1 MFMINDENNRK
12 EELLLQRYGI
22 DAMPKEILWN
32 NQIEALLSHRSVRKY
47 LPDALPEGA
56 IETIVAAAQSA
67 SNSSNLNQWSV
78 IAVTDVELKAEVAK
92 TSRLG
97 SKFGKGNPYIEQ
109 APVFL
114 LWIADMY
121 RNNEI
126 SSVENGSNEVQKYT
140 DALLMASIDTA
151 IASQNAVIAAESL
164 GLGVVYIGAMRNNA
178 KEIAA
183 LLNLPAYSYVVFGM
197 VLGMPDPSEVSSI
210 RPRLSQKAVLHYNGY
225 DRKSWKEELPVYEK
239 AFLKFRQDNSLKPQT
254 WQDAVRFSS
263 NDMTYMEG
271 RQNLRQTLEERGF
284 ELR

>member
-1 MFMINDENNRK
+1 MTKNNKK
-12 EELLLQRYGI
+12 EELLLQRYGVDSI
-22 DAMPKEILWN
+22 PKEILWN

-47 LPDALPEGA
+47 LPDSLPEGA

-78 IAVTDVELKAEVAK
+78 IAITDVELKKEVAR

-97 SKFGKGNPYIEQ
+97 SKFGAGNPYIEQ

-126 SSVENGSNEVQKYT
+126 SSKYGNNEVQKYT

-151 IASQNAVIAAESL
+151 IASQNAVVAAESL

-183 LLNLPAYSYVVFGM
+183 LLNLPDYSYVVFGM
-197 VLGMPDPSEVSSI
+197 VLGIPDPSELSSI

-225 DRKSWKEELPVYEK
+225 DKTSWIEEVPAYEK
-239 AFLKFRQDNSLKPQT
+239 AFLKFRQDNNLRPQT

-271 RQNLRQTLEERGF
+271 RQNLRQTLEDQGF
-284 ELR
+284 ELL